1 MAAEQFI
8 ACEHSASGLQPAG
21 TWLISLMTPVRTYSF
36 QTICEGSIEHQPAY
50 AAAPHLKILAMRTCC
65 QNVRLDLHAKVK

>member
-8 ACEHSASGLQPAG
+8 ACGHSESGLLPAG
-21 TWLISLMTPVRTYSF
+21 TWLISLTTPVRTYSF

-50 AAAPHLKILAMRTCC
+50 AAAPHLESFAIGKCC
-65 QNVRLDLHAKVK
+65 QNMRLDLHER